1 MALFLPDSLALHFL
15 HYFIYVRSLY
25 FYEDIKELNGIE
37 NIFNYYY
44 EHIKDYYGEKSQLFT
59 LHLHSHLKEQVIKH
73 GALVFTSCFARES
86 YIGHS
91 LKWCVG
97 KKYILEQFITWYNV
111 DRSLASTNS
120 MKLNDIFHIEKFD
133 ESYTDKSIIQN
144 YKEKLITC
152 SYKKNLN
159 LTRSKFYSRYR
170 RGFKMFHS
178 RAYTRIGN
186 SISYFISVLS
196 KTCPMNR
203 KTCFGEVLF
212 YFNSSGHY
220 YAFIKKFKCINFSIC
235 NALTTVSVPQTIT
248 DRLNFYYGFYNH
260 KKYSYKI
267 IPVSDISN
275 KVISTKWDN
284 DMSVYTDVVYEWEH
298 E

>member
-1 MALFLPDSLALHFL
+1 VALFLPDTLALHFL

-59 LHLHSHLKEQVIKH
+59 LHLHSHLKDQVIKH

-91 LKWCVG
+91 LKWCLG

-120 MKLNDIFHIEKFD
+120 IKLNDIFRIEKLD
-133 ESYTDKSIIQN
+133 ETYMNICFIQN
-144 YKEKLITC
+144 YQQKLIAC
-152 SYKKNLN
+152 AYKKNMN
-159 LTRSKFYSRYR
+159 LIESKFYCRYSR
-170 RGFKMFHS
+170 GLKKFHS
-178 RAYTRIGN
+178 RAYTRTGN
-186 SISYFISVLS
+186 AISYMVSVLTD
-196 KTCPMNR
+196 TCPMNR

-212 YFNSSGHY
+212 YFNSSGLC
-220 YAFIKKFKCINFSIC
+220 YAFIKKYECVDFSIS
-235 NALTTVSVPQTIT
+235 NALSTVSVPQVIT
-248 DRLNFYYGFYNH
+248 DKLNCYYGFYNH
-260 KKYSYKI
+260 NRFSYKI
-267 IPVSDISN
+267 VPVSHISN
-275 KVISTKWDN
+275 KTINMKWLN
-284 DMSVYTDVVYEWEH
+284 NMFVYTDVVCEWEH
-298 E
+298 D